1 VRQRVTLIFLM
12 LIFWVLSPA
21 LKAQTGN
28 LRISGF
34 IKDDNGSPLF
44 NATIYLNGAFRRTLT
59 DTSGRFLFTGLNPGK
74 YTVKVTFVGFQ
85 QPSLAVF
92 LAMDTLLEIKLQR
105 DIMQMDE
112 VNIVENRSKAI
123 RQMQSVQITTIS
135 QTSIFQTISGSLVQ
149 SIGKLPGLAS
159 INITSGVA
167 KPVIRG
173 LSFNRVAVVENG
185 VKQEGQQWGID
196 HGLEID
202 QYGVGK
208 VDVIKGPLSFRYG
221 SDAIGGVIILSD
233 QPYPVPHS
241 IDGSVVVTGKSNN
254 DLIGISAYS
263 AIRENKGFFKVRLTM
278 DDYGDV
284 KVPADSFYYNGWQ
297 LPVNGKRLKNTAG
310 KDYGIKL
317 STGMVDHWGTWS
329 VTLSDYFQKVGFF
342 SGSHGMPDIYNL
354 QDDRKNRNIDFP
366 YQKVNH
372 FKAIANTRIRMK
384 NRWLEADVGYQLNHR
399 QEFSFPHTHG
409 LGPQPEGNLEIDLK
423 LNTLSGNVR
432 YYFDKSEDRSQVV
445 GISGQ
450 YQQNNRGGYYFL
462 LPDYDAWS
470 AGAYYFRQWLFS
482 PGWHFNCSARVD
494 VGHVHTQQF
503 LEPVY
508 KDPQTITGYV
518 ERSPLIRKNFFNFSG
533 GLGSSWQIN
542 PTLSLKMNLGT
553 GYKIPTA
560 PELSSNGVHHGT
572 FRHEM
577 GDSTL
582 TSERSFQLDIGLLYE
597 SKMISAGL
605 SPFVTWFPNFIYLS
619 PTGEFSFLPDAG
631 QVYRYRQSEAMFTG
645 GEITFSVVLFK
656 NLVYHNQS
664 QYVYAGNLDDGYPLP
679 FIPAASMLNSIR
691 YELPIAGKNF
701 MNIYAEIEIQ
711 TSASQNRVARNELKT
726 PGYNLLN
733 FSAGSTFLVGKQP
746 LEVMFQVQNLT
757 NKKYLNHMSL
767 YRMLDLY
774 DPGINFIL
782 VVNIPL
788 QFLLPQKSN

>member
-1 VRQRVTLIFLM
+1 M
-12 LIFWVLSPA
+12 LIFWVLSPV
-21 LKAQTGN
+21 LKAQTGD

-34 IKDDNGSPLF
+34 VKDVDSHPLS
-44 NATIYLNGAFRRTLT
+44 NATIYLNGTFRITLT
-59 DTSGRFLFTGLNPGK
+59 DTSGRFLFTGLKPGK
-74 YTVKVTFVGFQ
+74 YTVKVTFVGFE
-85 QPSLAVF
+85 QPSLAV
-92 LAMDTLLEIKLQR
+92 LLTTDTLLEIRLLRKV
-105 DIMQMDE
+105 MQMDE
-112 VNIVENRSKAI
+112 VNIKEDRSKEI
-123 RQMQSVQITTIS
+123 RQMQSVQVATIS
-135 QTSIFQTISGSLVQ
+135 QGYLLQTISGSLVQ

-208 VDVIKGPLSFRYG
+208 VDVIKGPLSFQHG

-233 QPYPVPHS
+233 QPYPAPHS

-263 AIRENKGFFKVRLTM
+263 AIRGSKAFFKVRLTT

-284 KVPADSFYYNGWQ
+284 KVPADSFFYNGWQ
-297 LPVNGKRLKNTAG
+297 LPVYGNRLKNSAG

-329 VTLSDYFQKVGFF
+329 VTLSDYYQKVGFF
-342 SGSHGMPDIYNL
+342 SGSHGMPDIYNV
-354 QDDRKNRNIDFP
+354 QDDGNNRNIDFP

-372 FKAIANTRIRMK
+372 FKAVANTRIRMN

-432 YYFDKSEDRSQVV
+432 YYFDKSEDRNQVV

-450 YQQNNRGGYYFL
+450 YQQNIRGGYYFL
-462 LPDYDAWS
+462 LPDYEAWTV
-470 AGAYYFRQWLFS
+470 GTYYFQQWLCA
-482 PGWHFNCSARVD
+482 PGWHFNYSARFD

-508 KDPQTITGYV
+508 KDPQIITGYT
-518 ERSPLIRKNFFNFSG
+518 ERSPLIRKTFFNLSG
-533 GLGSSWQIN
+533 GVGSSWQIN

-560 PELSSNGVHHGT
+560 PELTSNGVHHGT

-597 SKMISAGL
+597 SRKISAGL

-619 PTGEFSFLPDAG
+619 PTGVFSFLPDAG
-631 QVYRYRQSEAMFTG
+631 QIYRYRQSAALFTG
-645 GEITFSVVLFK
+645 GEFTFSVVLFK

-679 FIPAASMLNSIR
+679 FIPAASMLNSLR
-691 YELPIAGKNF
+691 YELPKAGKYF
-701 MNIYAEIEIQ
+701 RDIYAEIEIQ
-711 TSASQNRVARNELKT
+711 TTASQNRVARNELKT

-733 FSAGSTFLVGKQP
+733 FSVGSTFLVGKQP
-746 LEVMFQVQNLT
+746 LEIMFQVQNLS

-767 YRMLDLY
+767 YRMLNLP
-774 DPGINFIL
+774 DPGINVIL

>member
-1 VRQRVTLIFLM
+1 M
-12 LIFWVLSPA
+12 LIFWVSSPA
-21 LKAQTGN
+21 LKAQTGRF
-28 LRISGF
+28 RISGLV
-34 IKDDNGSPLF
+34 KDVNSVPLS
-44 NATIYLNGAFRRTLT
+44 NATIYLNGEFRKTYT
-59 DTSGRFLFTGLNPGK
+59 DTSGRFHFPGLNSGE

-92 LAMDTLLEIKLQR
+92 LKMDTLLEIKLQR
-105 DIMQMDE
+105 EIMQMDE
-112 VNIVENRSKAI
+112 VNIVEDRSKAI
-123 RQMQSVQITTIS
+123 RQMQSVQVATIS
-135 QTSIFQTISGSLVQ
+135 QASLLQTIAGSLVQ
-149 SIGKLPGLAS
+149 SIGKSPGLAS

-202 QYGVGK
+202 QYSVGK
-208 VDVIKGPLSFRYG
+208 VDVIKGPLSFQYG

-233 QPYPVPHS
+233 QPYPAPHS
-241 IDGSVVVTGKSNN
+241 MDGSVVVTGKSNN

-263 AIRENKGFFKVRLTM
+263 AVRDKKSYFRVRLTM

-284 KVPADSFYYNGWQ
+284 KVPADSFFYNGWQ
-297 LPVNGKRLKNTAG
+297 LSVNGKRLKNTAG

-317 STGMVDHWGTWS
+317 STGMVDNWGMWS
-329 VTLSDYFQKVGFF
+329 ITLSDYFQKVGFF

-354 QDDRKNRNIDFP
+354 QDDGKSRNIDFP

-372 FKAIANTRIRMK
+372 FKAIANTRLRIK
-384 NRWLEADVGYQLNHR
+384 NHWLEVDLGYQLNHR

-409 LGPQPEGNLEIDLK
+409 LGPQPEGNLEIDLL

-432 YYFDKSEDRSQVV
+432 YYFDKSEDRSLVV

-450 YQQNNRGGYYFL
+450 YQQNNHGGYYFL
-462 LPDYDAWS
+462 LPDYHAWS
-470 AGAYYFRQWLFS
+470 VGAYYFQQWVLS
-482 PGWHFNCSARVD
+482 PGWHFNYSARFD
-494 VGHVHTQQF
+494 IGHVHTQQF

-508 KDPQTITGYV
+508 KDPQTITGYIQ
-518 ERSPLIRKNFFNFSG
+518 RSPLIGKTFFNVSG

-542 PTLSLKMNLGT
+542 PALSLKMNLGT

-582 TSERSFQLDIGLLYE
+582 TSERSFQLDLGLLYE
-597 SKMISAGL
+597 SKKISAGL
-605 SPFVTWFPNFIYLS
+605 STFITWFPNFIYLS

-631 QVYRYRQSEAMFTG
+631 QIYRYRQSEALFTG
-645 GEITFSVVLFK
+645 GEFTFSIVLFR
-656 NLVYHNQS
+656 NIVYHNQS

-679 FIPAASMLNSIR
+679 FIPAASIRNSIR
-691 YELPIAGKNF
+691 YELPKAGKNF
-701 MNIYAEIEIQ
+701 RNIYGEIEIQ
-711 TSASQNRVARNELKT
+711 TTASQNRVARNELKT

-733 FSAGSTFLVGKQP
+733 LSAGCTFLVGKQP
-746 LEVMFQVQNLT
+746 IEMMFQVQNLT
-757 NKKYLNHMSL
+757 NENYLNHMSL
-767 YRMLDLY
+767 YRMLNLP

-782 VVNIPL
+782 VVNIPF